1 MFWFL
6 KNNNTYWDLCLGLK
20 SDMVSNFTNI
30 ETYLRRYKSQ
40 MVSKV
45 LLLLRPFDMVK
56 LVETMLSVVSQP
68 TSVVLFSKF
77 TKQNYRSWWWYPSYA
92 QFVLCLTTS
101 THTCDQVIFSSLWL
115 LLNFPQNLKTNMN
128 HIFLNIGIWTPPF
141 SRKYVL
147 FFQLCIL
154 HRCFT

>member
-6 KNNNTYWDLCLGLK
+6 KNNNTYWDLCIGLK
-20 SDMVSNFTNI
+20 CDMVSNFTNI

-77 TKQNYRSWWWYPSYA
+77 TKQNYRSWCYA

-115 LLNFPQNLKTNMN
+115 LHYFFYIRNSEKWSSLKFLNFWPIWSSKFLK
-128 HIFLNIGIWTPPF
+128 IFFKILPF
-141 SRKYVL
+141 KPKFLV
-147 FFQLCIL
+147 F
-154 HRCFT
+154 